1 MRAAEW
7 VFWLL
12 LMLIF
17 PSISLIYDVKV
28 GHFLIDLAI
37 PICKQM
43 QLVIYCNQD
52 KYNHQ
57 MLDADICINQDQRP
71 RFPDEFI
78 KELDI

>member
-1 MRAAEW
+1 MDPAN
-7 VFWLL
+7 LL
-12 LMLIF
+12 FMKSAYTDLSHIF
-17 PSISLIYDVKV
+17 IN
-28 GHFLIDLAI
+28 LAN

-52 KYNHQ
+52 KNNHQ

-78 KELDI
+78 KELNI